1 MNKKL
6 LIATAIIVPSLA
18 VGGLW
23 VYQASLFENSISQQ
37 LSQAQE
43 TLKTYGVSFRY
54 DDLRVSRYLF
64 QAHLINPTVSGT
76 VPKLGEILKDV
87 KGFEGIEKLEGLE
100 GTVLIKGE
108 MTACFSPISNT
119 VTVKTDGDSHFT
131 VQGPLEFNLSM
142 PKPKDA
148 SFVIQRK
155 DYDFFGKNPFLSFH
169 NIKGVYSDS
178 KGMSLLL
185 DDQKLLDIK
194 DSAGQVSLDWKGK
207 AFDISVS
214 TDTHGMQIF
223 KIEKGIKGKIEGLD
237 VFNEKA
243 LNEIEVAAA
252 LGSQDQKISASF
264 HLDDFLTYVD
274 DVKLIFA
281 DTSNKFNPQFI
292 EKLFPEGI
300 RLEIK
305 DYSTENKVYQTSMKV
320 SLGKSNG
327 YFPIKLSGDFKVT
340 DQWATYWQDYFKVMV
355 KSLADAELPEGIAS
369 ALKGEGASKTC
380 MPELQSFG
388 KMSFS
393 GDFEIPATLSTP
405 EDKGTLEFK
414 SDLYDLSAV
423 GVLNGEGGSV
433 KLKTRNASSLM
444 ADVENYVARV
454 SGVFSQSYPAEV
466 QNVKGLIK
474 GGQNVLDKILEPSG
488 AAQQSIHIQV
498 GKEGVKVGNY
508 DLMQVMALF
517 GAAMES
523 ENRQV
528 EETHRLPHTSP

>member
-43 TLKTYGVSFRY
+43 TLKTYGISFRY

-64 QAHLINPTVSGT
+64 QAHLVNPTVSGT
-76 VPKLGEILKDV
+76 VPKLGEILKDI

-155 DYDFFGKNPFLSFH
+155 NYDFFGKNPFLSFH

-194 DSAGQVSLDWKGK
+194 DSVGQVSLDWKGK

-214 TDTHGMQIF
+214 TDTHGMQFF

-252 LGSQDQKISASF
+252 LGPQDQKISASF

-305 DYSTENKVYQTSMKV
+305 DYSTENKVYQTSMKI

-327 YFPIKLSGDFKVT
+327 YFPIKLSGDFKAT
-340 DQWATYWQDYFKVMV
+340 DQWATYWQDYFKTMV
-355 KSLADAELPEGIAS
+355 KGLAGVLPEGIAS
-369 ALKGEGASKTC
+369 TLKGEGIAKAC
-380 MPELQSFG
+380 VPELQSFG

-393 GDFEIPATLSTP
+393 GDFKIPATLSTT
-405 EDKGTLEFK
+405 EGEGTL
-414 SDLYDLSAV
+414 DLRSGLYGFSVV
-423 GVLNGEGGSV
+423 GVLNGKGVDV
-433 KLKTRNASSLM
+433 KLTTRNALSFI
-444 ADVENYVARV
+444 ADLENYVARV
-454 SGVFSQSYPAEV
+454 SGAFSQSYPVEV
-466 QNVKGLIK
+466 QFVKDVVKAIR
-474 GGQNVLDKILEPSG
+474 NVLEKLLEPSG
-488 AAQQSIHIQV
+488 ASQQSLHIQA
-498 GKEGVKVGNY
+498 GKEGVKFGSY
-508 DLMQVMALF
+508 DLMQVLGMF
-517 GAAMES
+517 GQPIGLKFSKEKAA
-523 ENRQV
+523 
-528 EETHRLPHTSP
+528 P